1 MRRLQPAMQPGSKRD
16 RGKKMATAPRANP
29 KVVPIDEVASPAVES
44 KKSNKKMFLVLAG
57 VLLLVFA
64 AGIGWYFVA
73 NSPAKQ
79 NAEQEQEAPPV
90 FLAMEPFT
98 VNLQPEDIGEQY
110 LQVVFTLQVEDQTQ
124 VDAIKLYMPLIRS
137 RILMLLANKK
147 ASELNTEAGKK
158 KLQEEIAAQVSEP
171 YTARGKPQKVS
182 GVFFTSFVI
191 Q

>member
-1 MRRLQPAMQPGSKRD
+1 MQTGAQRD

-29 KVVPIDEVASPAVES
+29 KVVPIEEIASPPVES
-44 KKSNKKMFLVLAG
+44 RKSSKKLFLILAG
-57 VLLLVFA
+57 ILLLVFA
-64 AGIGWYFVA
+64 AGISWYFMA
-73 NSPAKQ
+73 NSSADP
-79 NAEQEQEAPPV
+79 NREQEAPPV
-90 FLAMEPFT
+90 FLSMEPFT

-110 LQVVFTLQVEDQTQ
+110 LQVVFTLQVEDQAQ
-124 VDAIKLYMPLIRS
+124 IDAIKLYMPLIRS

-147 ASELNTEAGKK
+147 ASDLNTDAGKK

-171 YTARGKPQKVS
+171 FTPRGQSQKVT